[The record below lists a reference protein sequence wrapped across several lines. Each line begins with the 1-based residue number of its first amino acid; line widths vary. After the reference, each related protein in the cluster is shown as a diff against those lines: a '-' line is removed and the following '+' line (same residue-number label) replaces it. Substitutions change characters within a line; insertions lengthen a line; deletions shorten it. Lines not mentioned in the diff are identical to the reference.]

1 MGAELLLRDASI
13 VEGVLSLAALTLLV
27 SKGLVRQFSCL
38 TALLAVQSLSIAIMV
53 PLLFFRSLT
62 GLNIATAYTL
72 YFYSMWFCAFAQSAL
87 LVACIYQIYRD
98 AMRPLQGL
106 QQIGKVIFRWVAA
119 VAVAVSLAIA
129 IAPYLS
135 ASSVTG
141 TTATAEIASITG
153 QIQQGTN
160 VLSLCLLLFV
170 CFAVRPLGLTYRSRI
185 FGVALGL
192 GFIAVSSLV
201 QTAWFSVTG
210 AQTIYSPIYLVGI
223 AGSLAAFC
231 TWAAYIALPEPR
243 RQLVLLPTTSPF
255 FTWNRISEALGD
267 EPGFVAV
274 AGFKPDM
281 LASAEL
287 KVLSSGINKSKVER
301 LPAPSVESAS
311 HHALQSIAVSQ

>member
-1 MGAELLLRDASI
+1 MAAELLLRDASI

-27 SKGLVRQFSCL
+27 GKGLVRQFSCL
-38 TALLAVQSLSIAIMV
+38 TALLSVQALSIAIMV
-53 PLLFFRSLT
+53 PLLFFRRLT
-62 GLNIATAYTL
+62 GLDINTAYTL
-72 YFYSMWFCAFAQSAL
+72 YFYSMWLSSVAQAGL
-87 LVACIYQIYRD
+87 LVACIYQLYRD

-119 VAVAVSLAIA
+119 VAIIVSAAIA
-129 IAPYLS
+129 LAPYAT
-135 ASSVTG
+135 ASSVTS
-141 TTATAEIASITG
+141 TTRTMEFVGITG
-153 QIQQGTN
+153 QIQQATN

-170 CFAVRPLGLTYRSRI
+170 CFAIRPLGLTYRSRI
-185 FGVALGL
+185 FGVSLGL
-192 GFIAVSSLV
+192 GFMSVSGLV

-210 AQTIYSPIYLVGI
+210 TPSLYSPIYLVGI
-223 AGSLAAFC
+223 AGSLVAFC
-231 TWAAYIALPEPR
+231 IWGSYFALPEPR
-243 RQLVLLPTTSPF
+243 RELVLLPTTSPF

-301 LPAPSVESAS
+301 LPAPSVEPAT